1 MTNQQ
6 ILENLLNKSFDVET
20 TLSRMA
26 YYELPRVKRAMKEG
40 KFPST
45 SIRHYC
51 HDFGI
56 TYRQGSADRCLEDAI
71 GVATKMVEELR
82 PLVYEYRVRVALEN
96 KYGIII

>member
-1 MTNQQ
+1 
-6 ILENLLNKSFDVET
+6 
-20 TLSRMA
+20 MA

-71 GVATKMVEELR
+71 EVATKMVKELR
-82 PLVYEYRVRVALEN
+82 PQVYEYKIRVTLEN
-96 KYGIII
+96 EYGIVI